1 MNSIAGSSLAKSIAF
16 AAFVLAF
23 LTQTVISQTA
33 AKPGSPDQE
42 AILKVVQT
50 FFDTMAA
57 RDAKGAAEIFA
68 EEGRFY
74 SVRVIDGK
82 KVVRTFSNREHLE
95 GLPVRKDDWYERMW
109 DPQVF
114 IRGDIASV
122 WTPYDFWVNG
132 EWSHCGIDQVT
143 LVRIEGKWKITGGA
157 YTVEKECEPS
167 PLGPLKK

>member
-1 MNSIAGSSLAKSIAF
+1 MSSVSITKCVRFGVFSLLLFAF
-16 AAFVLAF
+16 SAQTFLAQEK
-23 LTQTVISQTA
+23 TGDDTA
-33 AKPGSPDQE
+33 DRT
-42 AILKVVQT
+42 AILATVQK

-68 EEGRFY
+68 EEGQFY

-95 GLPVRKDDWYERMW
+95 GLSVRKDDWYERMW

>member
-1 MNSIAGSSLAKSIAF
+1 MSSILITKRVKFATFTLLLNALLSP
-16 AAFVLAF
+16 AAF
-23 LTQTVISQTA
+23 SQKETDKDSA
-33 AKPGSPDQE
+33 DRT
-42 AILKVVQT
+42 AILATVQK

-68 EEGRFY
+68 EEGQFY

-95 GLPVRKDDWYERMW
+95 GLSVRKDDWYERMW